1 MSTLNF
7 DFPNFNDNSKQSIKN
22 NYSNKLN
29 YSFQGKR
36 IRVGKQTVNPTEIGG
51 MKYKCSHSML
61 YVENAQSIDQGN
73 YECRAV
79 DHTNKSESTSVF
91 VRIHRK
97 YSDFHQLMLTCIV
110 C

>member
-1 MSTLNF
+1 
-7 DFPNFNDNSKQSIKN
+7 
-22 NYSNKLN
+22 
-29 YSFQGKR
+29 
-36 IRVGKQTVNPTEIGG
+36 
-51 MKYKCSHSML
+51 ML

-97 YSDFHQLMLTCIV
+97 YLDFHQLMLTCIV